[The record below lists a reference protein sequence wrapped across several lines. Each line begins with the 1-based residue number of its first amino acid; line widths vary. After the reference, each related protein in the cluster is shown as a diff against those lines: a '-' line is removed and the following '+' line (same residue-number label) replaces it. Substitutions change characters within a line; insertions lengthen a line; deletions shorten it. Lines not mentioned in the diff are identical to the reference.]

1 MSRKF
6 IFLML
11 IIFVLSPYA
20 NSAMLTFSFD
30 DGHKSVYE
38 SAFPILSQYG
48 FVGTANVISNYIL
61 AGYSNQMT
69 IAQLLEMQST
79 GWEICSHSKS
89 HPHFNKIPQSYQ
101 DEVIFNEWQKVSG
114 MNYTYQS
121 LTSYEYDELPF
132 VVENGIPLKK
142 KWSISGVENTPG
154 SFYFDDVT
162 KTLYIHTFNSDNP
175 SNYEI
180 RSDSVERELEMSKE
194 ELIALGFDVNNFIVP
209 YSQWNEE
216 RALLATQYYNSVGA
230 GYHNGYLN
238 PIPFGDDYRYWL
250 ARRAV
255 TLDTNVDEVI
265 QWILEAM
272 DEDAWLILMFH
283 KIGEP
288 PENDP
293 WPTGW
298 WSEENL
304 EALASWVADQNILV
318 VTQQQGLEL
327 AYVPIPS
334 SLILML
340 SGIGI
345 LPLLR
350 HKIKK

>member
-1 MSRKF
+1 
-6 IFLML
+6 ML

-48 FVGTANVISNYIL
+48 FVGTANVISNRI
-61 AGYSNQMT
+61 GSWSKMNVN
-69 IAQLLEMQST
+69 QLLEMQSA

-121 LTSYEYDELPF
+121 LTNYQYDELPF

-154 SFYFDDVT
+154 SFYFDDET
-162 KTLYIHTFNSDNP
+162 KTLYIHTFNSDDP

-216 RALLATQYYNSVGA
+216 RALLAMQYYNSVGA

-238 PIPFGDDYRYWL
+238 DIPFGDDYRYWL

-255 TLDTNVDEVI
+255 TLDTTVDEVI
-265 QWILEAM
+265 QWI
-272 DEDAWLILMFH
+272 
-283 KIGEP
+283 
-288 PENDP
+288 
-293 WPTGW
+293 
-298 WSEENL
+298 
-304 EALASWVADQNILV
+304 
-318 VTQQQGLEL
+318 
-327 AYVPIPS
+327 
-334 SLILML
+334 
-340 SGIGI
+340 
-345 LPLLR
+345 
-350 HKIKK
+350 